1 MRGQDKGNAQK
12 SDIRDVYDC
21 GGDCAHLKNNP
32 RWIYFLRSFDL
43 RFIKSE
49 GSRQRKSKNPIQDK
63 RNAQISDIRDVYDC
77 GEDCAHL
84 KNNPR

>member
-1 MRGQDKGNAQK
+1 MHKNQTSETFMIVVEIVPIWGIIQDEFIFWGQG
-12 SDIRDVYDC
+12 
-21 GGDCAHLKNNP
+21 
-32 RWIYFLRSFDL
+32 
-43 RFIKSE
+43 E